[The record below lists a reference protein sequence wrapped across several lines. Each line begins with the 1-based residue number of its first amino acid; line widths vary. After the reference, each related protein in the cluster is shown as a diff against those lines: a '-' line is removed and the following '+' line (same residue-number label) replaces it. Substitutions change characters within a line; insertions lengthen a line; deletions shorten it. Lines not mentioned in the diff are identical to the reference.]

1 MCRILCSSFTICVS
15 NKRTVMPKPNLKG
28 IVISVLVCS
37 VFHFVHF
44 RRFGDLK
51 KIFLDIGVCA
61 QTTNIMNNFGVLR
74 FLI

>member
-1 MCRILCSSFTICVS
+1 MCKTLYSSFALGVY
-15 NKRTVMPKPNLKG
+15 NKRAIVPNPNLKG

-51 KIFLDIGVCA
+51 KRFLDIGVCA
-61 QTTNIMNNFGVLR
+61 
-74 FLI
+74 